1 MAVRERL
8 QGSMTKAD
16 SCHWHPDR
24 ETGLHCSRCGKAI
37 CVECLHQH
45 PVGIRCKEC
54 AVSAT
59 LPVFQVSRKYYVK
72 GIAAAVGLGIAG
84 FIALTLVL
92 SIVPGAGFLF
102 FFLMGGLGYAI
113 GEGVGYAVNRR
124 RGRHYQYMALVGVL
138 LATGP
143 IALISLFSL
152 SMGALMNL
160 VGIGIALSVA
170 WQRRAP

>member
-1 MAVRERL
+1 M
-8 QGSMTKAD
+8 
-16 SCHWHPDR
+16 
-24 ETGLHCSRCGKAI
+24 
-37 CVECLHQH
+37 
-45 PVGIRCKEC
+45 
-54 AVSAT
+54 SAT